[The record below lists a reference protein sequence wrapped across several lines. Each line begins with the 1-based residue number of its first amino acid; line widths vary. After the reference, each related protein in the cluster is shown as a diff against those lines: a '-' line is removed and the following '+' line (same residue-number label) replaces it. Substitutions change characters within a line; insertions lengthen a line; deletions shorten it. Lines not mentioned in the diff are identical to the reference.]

1 MTSAPNAPLDR
12 RRTLIWFAN
21 ALAIGVSAGCSS
33 IADVFRTPKAEAQYQ
48 DMPRNGQRCAQC
60 AHFIAPDACHRVQ
73 GVISP
78 DGWCHFWTA
87 KT

>member
-1 MTSAPNAPLDR
+1 MILSPNARPDR
-12 RRTLIWFAN
+12 RSTLIWFAN
-21 ALAIGVSAGCSS
+21 ALLISITAGCTT
-33 IADVFRTPKAEAQYQ
+33 IADVFRTPKAAAEYQ

-60 AHFIAPDACHRVQ
+60 EHFIAPNACHRVQ
-73 GVISP
+73 GPISP